1 MNHIHRLAS
10 LAAITA
16 CTGVAHASDFNAIG
30 TLSQAEFRAFS
41 EDVAS
46 AVSYKGL
53 IPAAGSGI
61 TGFDIG
67 VFGAATEVAHRDVLI
82 KAAGG
87 ASVPKALPVT
97 GVRFVKGLPFDIDV
111 GVVSAQLPSTNVRAT
126 GGELRWAVL
135 GGGLTVPAIAVR
147 LSGMQLSGVN
157 QLKMST
163 YGADISISKG
173 FLFLTPYAGV
183 GGVAVR
189 SRAPGTTLRDEKFDL
204 RKAFVGLKIGMGV
217 ANLVVEG
224 DKTGDAT
231 TWGLKFSLGW

>member
-1 MNHIHRLAS
+1 MKHALRLAAAS
-10 LAAITA
+10 ACALAGNAL
-16 CTGVAHASDFNAIG
+16 ASDFNAIG
-30 TLSQAEFRAFS
+30 TLNQTEFRAFS

-46 AVSYKGL
+46 AVSYKGM

-67 VFGAATEVAHRDVLI
+67 VFGAATEVAHRDVLR

-87 ASVPKALPVT
+87 ASVPKGVPVA

-111 GVVSAQLPSTNVRAT
+111 GVVSTQLPSTNVRAT

-183 GGVAVR
+183 GGVVVR
-189 SRAPGTTLRDEKFDL
+189 SRAPGTTLKDEKFDMS
-204 RKAFVGLKIGMGV
+204 KAFVGLKIGMGL
-217 ANLVVEG
+217 ANFVVEG

>member
-1 MNHIHRLAS
+1 MKNLLRLA
-10 LAAITA
+10 AAA
-16 CTGVAHASDFNAIG
+16 AVVSAGGAHASDFNAIG
-30 TLSQAEFRAFS
+30 ALTQSEFRAFS

-46 AVSYKGL
+46 AVSYKAM

-67 VFGAATEVAHRDVLI
+67 VYGAATEVAHRDVLI

-87 ASVPKALPVT
+87 SSVPKGVPVA
-97 GVRFVKGLPFDIDV
+97 GLRFVKGLPFDIDV
-111 GVVSAQLPSTNVRAT
+111 GVVSVRLPGTNVRAT

-147 LSGMQLSGVN
+147 LSGMQLSGVD
-157 QLKMST
+157 QLRMST

-183 GGVAVR
+183 GGVVVR
-189 SRAPGTTLRDEKFDL
+189 SRAPGTALRDEKFDMN
-204 RKAFVGLKIGMGV
+204 KAFAGLKIGMGL

>member
-1 MNHIHRLAS
+1 MNKTAI
-10 LAAITA
+10 LAAAAAFA
-16 CTGVAHASDFNAIG
+16 CAGGAHAGDFNAIG
-30 TLSQAEFRAFS
+30 TLNQTEFRAFS

-46 AVSYKGL
+46 AVSYKGM

-67 VFGAATEVAHRDVLI
+67 VFGAATEVAHRDVLR

-87 ASVPKALPVT
+87 ASVPKNVPVA

-111 GVVSAQLPSTNVRAT
+111 GVVSTQLPSTNVRAT
-126 GGELRWAVL
+126 GGELRWAVV
-135 GGGLTVPAIAVR
+135 GGGLTVPAIAIR
-147 LSGMQLSGVN
+147 LSGMQLSGVD

-173 FLFLTPYAGV
+173 FLFLTPYAGL

-189 SRAPGTTLRDEKFDL
+189 SRAPGTALKDEKFDMS
-204 RKAFVGLKIGMGV
+204 RAFVGLKIGMGL
-217 ANLVVEG
+217 ANFVVEG

>member
-1 MNHIHRLAS
+1 MTNALRLAAAAA
-10 LAAITA
+10 LALAGSA
-16 CTGVAHASDFNAIG
+16 QASDFNAIG
-30 TLSQAEFRAFS
+30 ALNQAEFRAFS

-46 AVSYKGL
+46 AVSYKGM

-61 TGFDIG
+61 TGFDVG
-67 VFGAATEVAHRDVLI
+67 VFGAATEVAHRDVLM

-87 ASVPKALPVT
+87 ASVPRNVPVA
-97 GVRFVKGLPFDIDV
+97 GLRFVKGLPFDIDV
-111 GVVSAQLPSTNVRAT
+111 GLVAAQLPSTNVRAT

-135 GGGLTVPAIAVR
+135 GGGLATPAIAIR
-147 LSGMQLSGVN
+147 LSGTRLSGVN

-189 SRAPGTTLRDEKFDL
+189 SRAPGTTLRDENYDMS
-204 RKAFVGLKIGMGV
+204 RAFVGLKIGMGL
-217 ANLVVEG
+217 ANFVVEG

-231 TWGLKFSLGW
+231 TWGLKFALGW

>member
-1 MNHIHRLAS
+1 MQIHLRLAV
-10 LAAITA
+10 LTAALCA
-16 CTGVAHASDFNAIG
+16 GASQASDFNAVG
-30 TLSQAEFRAFS
+30 VLNQAEFRAFS

-46 AVSYKGL
+46 AVSYKGM

-67 VFGAATEVAHRDVLI
+67 VFAAATEVSNRDVLR

-87 ASVPKALPVT
+87 ASVPKAVPVA
-97 GVRFVKGLPFDIDV
+97 GIRFVKGLPFDIDI
-111 GVVSAQLPSTNVRAT
+111 GVVSTTLPSTNVRAT
-126 GGELRWAVL
+126 GGELRWAFI
-135 GGGLTVPAIAVR
+135 GGGLAYPAVAVR

-183 GGVAVR
+183 GAVAVR
-189 SRAPGTTLRDEKFDL
+189 SRAPGTSLRDEKFDMA
-204 RKAFVGLKIGMGV
+204 KAFVGVKLGLGL
-217 ANLVVEG
+217 ANFVVEG

>member
-1 MNHIHRLAS
+1 MKKTLQR
-10 LAAITA
+10 AAA
-16 CTGVAHASDFNAIG
+16 AAFALTGVAQASDFNAIG
-30 TLSQAEFRAFS
+30 TLNQTEFRAFS

-46 AVSYKGL
+46 AVSYKGMM
-53 IPAAGSGI
+53 PAAGSGI
-61 TGFDIG
+61 TGFDVG
-67 VFGAATEVAHRDVLI
+67 VFGAATEVAHRDVLR

-87 ASVPKALPVT
+87 ASVPKSVPVA

-111 GVVSAQLPSTNVRAT
+111 GVVSTQLPSTNVRAT
-126 GGELRWAVL
+126 GGELRWAVV
-135 GGGLTVPAIAVR
+135 GGGLTIPAIAIR

-173 FLFLTPYAGV
+173 FLFLTPYAGL

-189 SRAPGTTLRDEKFDL
+189 SRAPGTTLKDEKFDMS
-204 RKAFVGLKIGMGV
+204 RAFVGLKIGMGL
-217 ANLVVEG
+217 ANFVVEG

>member
-1 MNHIHRLAS
+1 MTPMIRLATAVALG
-10 LAAITA
+10 LASTA
-16 CTGVAHASDFNAIG
+16 QASDFNAIG
-30 TLSQAEFRAFS
+30 VLNQTEFRAFS

-46 AVSYKGL
+46 AISYKAM

-67 VFGAATEVAHRDVLI
+67 VFGAATEVAHRDVLR

-87 ASVPKALPVT
+87 ASVPKAVPVA

-111 GVVSAQLPSTNVRAT
+111 GLVSARLPSTNVRAT

-173 FLFLTPYAGV
+173 ILFLTPYAGV
-183 GGVAVR
+183 GGVVVR
-189 SRAPGTTLRDEKFDL
+189 AKAPGTTLRDEKFDL
-204 RKAFVGLKIGMGV
+204 NKAFVGVKIGMGL
-217 ANLVVEG
+217 ANFVVEG
-224 DKTGDAT
+224 DRTGDAT